1 MVTYFRYTCT
11 FIFICFASFA
21 VAQVQGKFLPS
32 VVVLYPS
39 AIKADSTS
47 ASELKSFEKQETIT
61 DAFRQE
67 YVRPGLPP
75 NWKTIRE
82 KELLFIDQQDFYS
95 LLELTITRE
104 LTYREMENRTNLLI
118 YPSKDKSVADL
129 VAFKKMADQHQVS
142 WVLSITKVETTLQNS
157 IRKLIVNV
165 QLYNVITHRIY
176 LTQVYTQSSESITDS
191 SACESVWMCLIESI
205 KDPIVTDVADRIE
218 KNIRHYR

>member
-1 MVTYFRYTCT
+1 MVTYFRYIYT
-11 FIFICFASFA
+11 FIFICITSFV
-21 VAQVQGKFLPS
+21 VAQAPGKFIPS
-32 VVVLYPS
+32 VVALYPS
-39 AIKADSTS
+39 VVKPDTAS
-47 ASELKSFEKQETIT
+47 ARELKVFEKQETIT

-67 YVRPGLPP
+67 YVRSGLPP

-82 KELLFIDQQDFYS
+82 KELLFIEQQDFYS

-142 WVLSITKVETTLQNS
+142 WVLSITKVETTLQNN
-157 IRKLIVNV
+157 IRKLILNV
-165 QLYNVITHRIY
+165 QLYNVITHRVY
-176 LTQVYTQSSESITDS
+176 LTQVYTQSSESIADP